1 MHPMYHSIMSP
12 FCLFH
17 MCCLY
22 CIPRCSRGSY
32 AATLRPV
39 VAIPVVLAVAAFVVE
54 VIVVADSVVGGGA
67 LEVMKTLI
75 IH

>member
-1 MHPMYHSIMSP
+1 MV
-12 FCLFH
+12 
-17 MCCLY
+17 
-22 CIPRCSRGSY
+22 
-32 AATLRPV
+32 AV
-39 VAIPVVLAVAAFVVE
+39 VVVGLAVSAFVVE